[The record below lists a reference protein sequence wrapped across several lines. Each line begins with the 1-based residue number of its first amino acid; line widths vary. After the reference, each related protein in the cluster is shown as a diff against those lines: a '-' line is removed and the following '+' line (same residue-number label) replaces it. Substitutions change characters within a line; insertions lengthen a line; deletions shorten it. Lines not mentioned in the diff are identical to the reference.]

1 MTKAALSTQSPEIRI
16 NYITQLLNQLTNDY
30 HHTKQER
37 KEIASQFS
45 STDEEFSLLE
55 EIELLTVN
63 IRGYA
68 SQIQA
73 TAKIANEQEAII
85 QLQEMNAFNIPVV
98 AQFYFDSNDKYGQMK
113 AYIRT
118 LDYLRLVI
126 IEFLR
131 PQT

>member
-1 MTKAALSTQSPEIRI
+1 MTKAPLNTQSPEIRI

-55 EIELLTVN
+55 QIELLTVN

-85 QLQEMNAFNIPVV
+85 ELQEMNAFNIPVV

-113 AYIRT
+113 AYIRN

-131 PQT
+131 P

>member
-1 MTKAALSTQSPEIRI
+1 MTKAALNTQSPEIRI
-16 NYITQLLNQLTNDY
+16 NYIIQLLNKLTDNY
-30 HHTKQER
+30 HNTIQER

-45 STDEEFSLLE
+45 GTDEKFSLLE

-73 TAKIANEQEAII
+73 KAQIAEEQEAVN

-98 AQFYFDSNDKYGQMK
+98 AQFYFDSNDKYGLMK
-113 AYIRT
+113 AYIRN

-126 IEFLR
+126 LEFLR
-131 PQT
+131 P